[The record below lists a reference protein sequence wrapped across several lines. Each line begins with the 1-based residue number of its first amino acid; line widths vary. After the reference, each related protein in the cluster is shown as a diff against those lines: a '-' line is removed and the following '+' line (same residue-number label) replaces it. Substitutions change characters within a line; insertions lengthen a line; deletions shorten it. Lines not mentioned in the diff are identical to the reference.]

1 MFVYQPDDYKV
12 FSRTCAELF
21 TECAYKG
28 DTIQICDNVNDFKK
42 ANFKGPVKSVWVP
55 KGKAVKLFN
64 RADLGG
70 KEMLITE
77 P

>member
-1 MFVYQPDDYKV
+1 M
-12 FSRTCAELF
+12 
-21 TECAYKG
+21 
-28 DTIQICDNVNDFKK
+28 NDLKK

-70 KEMLITE
+70 KEMVITE
-77 P
+77 PSECLAEMKFSFIEI